1 MIIKDKEILQEISNL
16 NSKFTKA
23 ITDIQTVKDNV
34 SHMKD
39 DIKSEVLIDLKQY
52 VDSRLLDYK
61 KQMMDEYYNVLN
73 KLIEFN
79 KTLFMNNNQKSNL
92 VNDLENFLLKQKWD
106 KEEKEVGNKIV
117 NKGQEIIK
125 KRKELWDE
133 MLKEEKL
140 GNDVEKLKIKIEAY
154 DEIIKGVQ

>member
-16 NSKFTKA
+16 NSKFTKV

-34 SHMKD
+34 SHLKD
-39 DIKSEVLIDLKQY
+39 DIKSSVLIDLKQY

-61 KQMMDEYYNVLN
+61 KQMMDEYYIVLN

-92 VNDLENFLLKQKWD
+92 INDLENFLLKQKWD

-125 KRKELWDE
+125 KRKELWDK

-140 GNDVEKLKIKIEAY
+140 GNDIDNLKIKVETY
-154 DEIIKGVQ
+154 DEVIRGVA

>member
-34 SHMKD
+34 LHMKD

-61 KQMMDEYYNVLN
+61 KQMMDEYYIVLN

-92 VNDLENFLLKQKWD
+92 INDLENFLLKQKWD

-125 KRKELWDE
+125 KRKELWDK

-140 GNDVEKLKIKIEAY
+140 GNDIDNLKIKVETY
-154 DEIIKGVQ
+154 DEVIRGVA

>member
-1 MIIKDKEILQEISNL
+1 MIIKDKEILHEIHIL
-16 NSKFTKA
+16 NNKFS
-23 ITDIQTVKDNV
+23 ISVDGIQTLKDNV
-34 SHMKD
+34 SHLKD

-61 KQMMDEYYNVLN
+61 KQMMDEYYIVLN

-92 VNDLENFLLKQKWD
+92 INDLENFLLKQKWD

-125 KRKELWDE
+125 KRKELWDK

-140 GNDVEKLKIKIEAY
+140 GNDIDNLKIKVETY
-154 DEIIKGVQ
+154 DEVIRGVA